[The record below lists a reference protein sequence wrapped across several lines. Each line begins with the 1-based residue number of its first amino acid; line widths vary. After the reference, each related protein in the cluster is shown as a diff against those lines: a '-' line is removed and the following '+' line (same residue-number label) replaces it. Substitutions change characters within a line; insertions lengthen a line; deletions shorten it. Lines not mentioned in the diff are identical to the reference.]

1 MPESPKEV
9 VKIGV
14 VGTGWI
20 AGSMG
25 LFFKW
30 NKRTRI
36 TAACDVKPDLLQRF
50 AKRFKVKETYADFD
64 TMLAK
69 ADLDAVYLA
78 IPHHLHVLFLNKSLE
93 AGKHIFCEKPLTTS
107 LEDARQV
114 LIKAKNGGMKVGVN
128 YQYRYSPRLYSIA
141 RAIQTGRLGKMYYGT
156 VRCPWYRGMKYYDQG
171 PWRLKWAS
179 AGGGTTLIHTSH
191 SIDIMAWAMGTPISV
206 TGEIA
211 TEREDIPNLEV
222 EDSAIGA
229 VRFASGALGL
239 ILGSMNSGKREF
251 QKRPASLNFL
261 EFVGSKGQVRYRGP
275 VPASVKYIGIK
286 RVKDHP
292 PGSGFTNYSR
302 IVDNFATWVLHDK
315 PFLNPAEES
324 LKVLSIV
331 FGLYE
336 SARTGRRVSIQL

>member
-1 MPESPKEV
+1 MPENPKDV

-30 NKRTRI
+30 NKRVKM

-64 TMLAK
+64 AMLAK
-69 ADLDAVYLA
+69 ADVDAVYLA
-78 IPHHLHVLFLNKSLE
+78 IPHHLHASFLNKCLD
-93 AGKHIFCEKPLTTS
+93 AGKHILCEKPLTTS
-107 LEDARQV
+107 VEDARQV
-114 LIKAKNGGMKVGVN
+114 VTKSKSAGLKVGVN

-141 RAIQTGRLGKMYYGT
+141 RAIQAGHLGKMYYGT

-179 AGGGTTLIHTSH
+179 AGGGTTLIHASH
-191 SIDIMAWAMGTPISV
+191 SIDIMVWAMGTPTAV
-206 TGEIA
+206 TGEMA

-222 EDSAIGA
+222 EDTAMGA
-229 VRFASGALGL
+229 VRFVSGALGL
-239 ILGSMNSGKREF
+239 ILASMNSGKKES
-251 QKRPASLNFL
+251 QKHPESLNYL
-261 EFVGSKGQVRYRGP
+261 EFVGSKGQIRYRGP
-275 VPASVKYIGIK
+275 LPASVKYTGAK
-286 RVKDHP
+286 RFKGHP
-292 PGSGFTNYSR
+292 PGSGLMNYSR
-302 IVDNFATWVLHDK
+302 IVDNFATWLLQDT